1 MAILQLNL
9 CGLEHFPFEGCFT
22 DCMGIN
28 ESSYVKG
35 LYTSELNVNKSSL
48 DISNKMIKLASRALS
63 IPFAYIFNQSIS
75 T

>member
-28 ESSYVKG
+28 ESSSVKAFTHEYG
-35 LYTSELNVNKSSL
+35 LHPYARVPLPHKKLKLNGCLV
-48 DISNKMIKLASRALS
+48 
-63 IPFAYIFNQSIS
+63 F
-75 T
+75 